1 MALVLKPKQD
11 DTPKPDDTMTVAGK
25 GPVRFYIVHTVAG
38 QGQITPSDYVLKSP
52 FAIVQENWR
61 DALPKMV
68 QRYPGRGEG
77 LEIDCHGLPGI
88 LLLNPQVNMT
98 SLHSFADALRGLLQP
113 YGLVEFLACLVAN
126 YDVPALAQ
134 RLGSMGR
141 KADAQFLSAWLQ
153 DSGKLPDFAGGVN
166 SMEGRGNPELFPHLK
181 RFRDEGLQAGKS
193 HILKCPYPAGTV
205 EATTWQSGWD
215 EAAGVGGARGLVL
228 APKGPAVPTATR
240 PATNLD
246 HARVAQLAIQSGLP
260 EIGDAYNGPLF
271 CSRAARLLRCTVR
284 ASMARQADPETSGMG
299 LDEFLRTYN
308 YKVMPAASW
317 AGHIFEFAPAGGVS
331 YIGFDVP
338 RPVYV
343 PMTPGM
349 EGPLR
354 PA

>member
-11 DTPKPDDTMTVAGK
+11 DTMTVAGN

-38 QGQITPSDYVLKSP
+38 QGQITPSNYVLKSP
-52 FAIVQENWR
+52 FAIVQEDWR
-61 DALPKMV
+61 VALPKMA

-88 LLLNPQVNMT
+88 LLLDPQVNLT
-98 SLHSFADALRGLLQP
+98 SLHRFADALGGLLQP
-113 YGLVEFLACLVAN
+113 YGLVEFLACKVAN

-134 RLGSMGR
+134 YLGSAGR
-141 KADAQFLSAWLQ
+141 KADAQFLTAWLQ
-153 DSGKLPDFAGGVN
+153 DSGKLPDWKGDVN
-166 SMEGRGNPELFPHLK
+166 SAEGRPDPGVSAYVK
-181 RFRDEGLQAGKS
+181 RIREEGLHAGKN
-193 HILKCPYPAGTV
+193 HILKCPYAAGTV

-215 EAAGVGGARGLVL
+215 AAGVGGARGLVL

-246 HARVAQLAIQSGLP
+246 HSRVARLAIQYGLP
-260 EIGDAYNGPLF
+260 EIGDTYNGPLF
-271 CSRAARLLRCTVR
+271 CSRAARILRCTVR
-284 ASMARQADPETSGMG
+284 ASMASQSDPETSGMG

-317 AGHIFEFAPAGGVS
+317 SGHVYEFAPAGGVS
-331 YIGFDVP
+331 YLGFDVP